1 MIDALAETHDD
12 RLRYRG
18 QTFDC
23 RLVFFP
29 FFFSLFFSFLFFL
42 PFFSLKFYPRTEC
55 MLDKRFE
62 INFQIL
68 IQHAKIL
75 ISYYFISFLLR
86 WIYLYL
92 NSLNEFTS
100 RDIFFFFFCTISQR
114 WFSYF
119 GWRMYYWEAYIILA
133 GSKTRSRGLTRSGVT
148 CIRDLWF
155 FVQSFVRRLSF
166 LSRSHYSLNNLYI
179 AFPVWAIDLPTVFPS
194 LDLHLNALKY
204 YTWKGIVLSSPPCS
218 TKHYISGKI

>member
-119 GWRMYYWEAYIILA
+119 GWRMYYWEAYNTSGIQDAIKRVDPFRSNVHSRSLILRTELRTTIIF
-133 GSKTRSRGLTRSGVT
+133 S
-148 CIRDLWF
+148 
-155 FVQSFVRRLSF
+155 LSF
-166 LSRSHYSLNNLYI
+166 PL
-179 AFPVWAIDLPTVFPS
+179 FF
-194 LDLHLNALKY
+194 K
-204 YTWKGIVLSSPPCS
+204 
-218 TKHYISGKI
+218 